1 MKRRKDKLHGY
12 RDAVLFRLDHVPFRA
27 AAVHFR
33 TRRLTGRSDGPIVQ
47 LMLIRNT
54 TMGPG
59 ERRKRFLERHPNYD
73 RDRKRRER
81 AAIKALHAARAMAA
95 ADALAL
101 AVRRQPLALPAPPVR
116 LALPAPVQEPLF
128 ILPVPRPEPLLVE
141 PEQHAEDQH
150 RRAA

>member
-1 MKRRKDKLHGY
+1 
-12 RDAVLFRLDHVPFRA
+12 
-27 AAVHFR
+27 
-33 TRRLTGRSDGPIVQ
+33 
-47 LMLIRNT
+47 MLIRNT

-81 AAIKALHAARAMAA
+81 AAIKALNAARAIAA
-95 ADALAL
+95 AQAFAL
-101 AVRRQPLALPAPPVR
+101 VTRRQPLALPAPPGR
-116 LALPAPVQEPLF
+116 LALPAPVEEPLF

-141 PEQHAEDQH
+141 PEQHAEAQH